1 MPSRTCGLSLAALLA
16 LLFLSGC
23 NNALNPFCGSA
34 RPAPLI
40 GSLSPSTMSFAQVQ
54 QGSVLIVNGSQFV
67 SSSEVVIN
75 ATALSTTVASGQQLK
90 VTLTTGVISGLG
102 PVNVTVHTPS
112 GNSGDLGCTSGGNS
126 SVLVLTV
133 NYATTAFENKRNGGA
148 SAPLALNRASLVS
161 GMSRFRLRKMSTAEG
176 SSHPG
181 IAKQKGGNTE
191 QTNRMDRCVCS
202 ANANI
207 GHC

>member
-16 LLFLSGC
+16 LLFLPGC
-23 NNALNPFCGSA
+23 NNTLNPLCGSA

-54 QGSVLIVNGSQFV
+54 QGSVLVVNGSHFV

-75 ATALSTTVASGQQLK
+75 ATPLSTTVVNAQQLK
-90 VTLTTGVISGLG
+90 VTLTTGVISGPG

-133 NYATTAFENKRNGGA
+133 N
-148 SAPLALNRASLVS
+148 
-161 GMSRFRLRKMSTAEG
+161 
-176 SSHPG
+176 
-181 IAKQKGGNTE
+181 
-191 QTNRMDRCVCS
+191 
-202 ANANI
+202 
-207 GHC
+207 